1 MRLPRTTLVTLAAL
15 AVAVT
20 AGCTSTSSPSPDSTT
35 ARLASTVTEGSV
47 VQAQRLSSSEAMK
60 AASAALAAA
69 EADGT
74 GFVSVSVVDR
84 NGQLQAFVR
93 GENAAAHTLDASR
106 EKAYT
111 AAAFGA
117 ATSELAERASGDGV
131 GLRDLDGTLFLAGG
145 VPVKAGE
152 SSIGGIGVGGA
163 PSGDKD
169 QEYAKA
175 GLDAIAG

>member
-1 MRLPRTTLVTLAAL
+1 
-15 AVAVT
+15 
-20 AGCTSTSSPSPDSTT
+20 
-35 ARLASTVTEGSV
+35 
-47 VQAQRLSSSEAMK
+47 MK

-169 QEYAKA
+169 QEYAQA
-175 GLDAIAG
+175 GLDAIAE

>member
-60 AASAALAAA
+60 AASAA

-169 QEYAKA
+169 QEYAQA
-175 GLDAIAG
+175 GLDAIAE